1 MAQFNLG
8 VVYAKG
14 ESVSTDYVRA
24 YAWLSTVAARG
35 NANGKKA
42 KEIVTNL
49 MASALYLHWIN
60 AGQYV
65 PHLPVIETKF
75 G

>member
-1 MAQFNLG
+1 MAHFNLG

-14 ESVSTDYVRA
+14 EGVPTDYVRA

-35 NANGKKA
+35 KANGKKA

-49 MASALYLHWIN
+49 MASAKIAEAQKLSRGLWEE
-60 AGQYV
+60 YV
-65 PHLPVIETKF
+65 VPFQKE
-75 G
+75 

>member
-14 ESVSTDYVRA
+14 EGVPTDYVRA

-42 KEIVTNL
+42 KKIVTNL
-49 MASALYLHWIN
+49 MASAQIAEALKLSRGLWEK
-60 AGQYV
+60 YV
-65 PHLPVIETKF
+65 VPCQKE
-75 G
+75 